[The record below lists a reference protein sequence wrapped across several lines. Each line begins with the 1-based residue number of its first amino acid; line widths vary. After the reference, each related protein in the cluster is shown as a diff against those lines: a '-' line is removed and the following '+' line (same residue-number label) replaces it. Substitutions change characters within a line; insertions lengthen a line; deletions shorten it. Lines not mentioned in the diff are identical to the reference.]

1 MPLQVELVSP
11 EGVLFEGEAA
21 MVVAR
26 TVGGGDIAFLTG
38 HVPFIGTL
46 AVHPVKIVAEDGS
59 ARVLAVHRGF
69 VEVSDDH
76 GAFLSDSAEW
86 PADIDVPRAEAARA
100 RAQERLRAD
109 PEDEE
114 AKAALVRA
122 EVRLEV
128 AAARLEATSGRPS
141 TSH

>member
-11 EGVLFEGEAA
+11 EGVLFEGEAS

-26 TVGGGDIAFLTG
+26 TVGGGDIAFLAG
-38 HVPFIGTL
+38 HVPFIGAL
-46 AVHPVKIVAEDGS
+46 AVHPVKVIAEDGS

-76 GAFLSDSAEW
+76 VAILSDSAEW
-86 PADIDVPRAEAARA
+86 PGDIDVPRAEAARA
-100 RAQERLRAD
+100 RAQERLRSNPD
-109 PEDEE
+109 DEE
-114 AKAALVRA
+114 AKVDLTRA

-128 AAARLEATSGRPS
+128 AAAGLERTG
-141 TSH
+141 H